1 MATTLEKFF
10 LDYKKN
16 TGRSK
21 IYIRDFITRPV
32 IRFLFL
38 FRLGESNKLFYILQR
53 LYGRKFG
60 LEIEPI
66 SCGEGLCI
74 THPFN
79 IAVNPSAVLG
89 SNVKLTK
96 GVTIG
101 VEKGGCPIIGNNVII
116 GAHSTVTGGITIG
129 NNVIIAPNT
138 FVNFDVP
145 DNTVVVSKKA
155 EIHFRQK

>member
-1 MATTLEKFF
+1 MTTATEKFF
-10 LDYKKN
+10 LDYKRT

-21 IYIRDFITRPV
+21 IYLRDFITRPI

-38 FRLGESNKLFYILQR
+38 FRLGERNKLFYVLQR

-60 LEIEPI
+60 LEIEPS
-66 SCGEGLCI
+66 SCGAGLYI

-79 IAVNPSAVLG
+79 IAINPSAVLG
-89 SNVKLTK
+89 NNVKLTK

-101 VEKGGCPIIGNNVII
+101 IEKGGCPVIGNNVII

-145 DNTVVVSKKA
+145 DDTVVVSPKA
-155 EIHFRQK
+155 EIHYRRK